1 MSNTPG
7 VKDRRGYVGGSEIA
21 SVLNLEPYGCARRL
35 FYIKTGATVDRPFVM
50 NGAMEAGVALEDY
63 VAAKAAEATGWTL
76 RKRPGKRG
84 EAEHELVHID
94 RDIIGSD
101 RKTTGIAEIKVI
113 GEQSFFSW
121 LRDGVPMGYLLQLQ
135 WGMHIWDR
143 TWGAII
149 AWNRDSGGKPHIFEF
164 DRDDA
169 TIPLVRARV
178 EAFWAAVES
187 GQRPTPLDE
196 RDGRCDRCEYLATCL
211 ESEWA
216 ALDPAEADSDFDI
229 EQAAQAYDEAREIAK
244 EAEELKQA
252 RRDFVVSIMSGR
264 QKSGRVSVTQSETW
278 RLDVDALKRDRPEI
292 AAAYQYRTVA
302 QTLRVNKPKEKK

>member
-1 MSNTPG
+1 MTLPT

-35 FYIKTGATVDRPFVM
+35 FYSKTNAAPDRLFVM

-63 VAAKAAEATGWTL
+63 VAQKAMDACGWTL

-84 EAEHELVHID
+84 AVDHEGVHID

-113 GEQSFFSW
+113 GEQAFFGW

-149 AWNRDSGGKPHIFEF
+149 AWNRDAGGKPHVFEF
-164 DRDDA
+164 DRDDV
-169 TIPLVRARV
+169 TISLVRTLV
-178 EAFWAAVES
+178 EAFWSAVEAGDIPS
-187 GQRPTPLDE
+187 PLDE
-196 RDGRCDRCEYLATCL
+196 RDGRCDRCEYRATCL
-211 ESEWA
+211 ESEWEQMEPG
-216 ALDPAEADSDFDI
+216 DESDVDI
-229 EQAAQAYDEAREIAK
+229 ELAARAYDEAREIAK
-244 EAEELKQA
+244 EADSLKES
-252 RRDFVVSIMSGR
+252 RRNYLVSIVGAR
-264 QKSGRVSVTQSETW
+264 GKVGRVSVTQSETW

-302 QTLRVNKPKEKK
+302 QTLRVSKPKEQK